1 MQYIISTFYCI
12 FMFHWVIY
20 HYLFWTGSNFLP
32 AFKSDFFPDCLTIP
46 ALDIFQKTKNMYFI
60 TEQFYQLP
68 IKGFLTDILTSI
80 FGRATP
86 NENNEKTRQKPRLL
100 DLHLAEINQ
109 RQSMWFQRIIVN
121 PQPNIRTNIILQDL
135 PRDIWMRR
143 RSGGSELEDTSPGRD
158 LAGGEEETKAAWVS
172 LSCCDSTL
180 LLRITCFYYY
190 LINSLI
196 FKEIQHNQKEP
207 KYIN

>member
-1 MQYIISTFYCI
+1 
-12 FMFHWVIY
+12 MFHWVIY

-143 RSGGSELEDTSPGRD
+143 RSGSELEDTSPGRD

-180 LLRITCFYYY
+180 LLRITCYYYY

-196 FKEIQHNQKEP
+196 FKEIQHHQKEP